1 MVSDEFISLALIN
14 LPHWVRDSVLYGISR
29 ELRKQKLEI
38 AEILEATD
46 KVIRFKLR
54 PTDGRKLSATYIL
67 EIRKPEL
74 PIFPIEWGIYWIFE
88 KRR

>member
-14 LPHWVRDSVLYGISR
+14 LPEWVKDSVLYGISR
-29 ELRKQKLEI
+29 ELKKQRMEV
-38 AEILEATD
+38 AEILEVSD
-46 KVIRFKLR
+46 KVIKFKLR

-74 PIFPIEWGIYWIFE
+74 PIFPVEWTIYWKFE